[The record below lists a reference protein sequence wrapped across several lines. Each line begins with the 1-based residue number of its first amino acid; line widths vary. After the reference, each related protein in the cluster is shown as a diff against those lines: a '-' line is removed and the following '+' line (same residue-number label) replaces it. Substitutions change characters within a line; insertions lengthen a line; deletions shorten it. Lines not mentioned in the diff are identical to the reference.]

1 MKNLISYISETERI
15 SLIDDYITEKLKA
28 DVQQWLSQVYNT
40 QQELIKDN
48 KVEPIKV
55 DVNKLN
61 KPKKTFTFEDFSTDT
76 VVKNIV
82 GNKQVG
88 FVVINQM
95 IRNPKQYVL
104 DENKQMNPECL
115 PYWYADGENIY
126 FVGLCIFDKTVS
138 YIDNFI
144 HLIAIESSLVV
155 LEALP
160 LNKAILNDFIKL
172 INADGHYQGITVKPT
187 HPKMKANFI
196 KLGFNPLKE
205 NKEILTYKL

>member
-1 MKNLISYISETERI
+1 MKNLINYIIEALNINER
-15 SLIDDYITEKLKA
+15 LNT
-28 DVQQWLSQVYNT
+28 DVQQWIKKVYDT
-40 QQELIKDN
+40 QQALIKDN
-48 KVEPIKV
+48 KVEPIEV
-55 DVNKLN
+55 DINKLN
-61 KPKKTFTFEDFSTDT
+61 KPNKTFTFEDFSTDT
-76 VVKNIV
+76 VVKNII
-82 GNKQVG
+82 GDKQVG
-88 FVVINQM
+88 FVVVNQM

-115 PYWYADGENIY
+115 PYWYSNGNNIY

-138 YIDNFI
+138 YLDNFV
-144 HLIAIESSLVV
+144 HLIAIESSLIVEES
-155 LEALP
+155 LI

-172 INADGHYQGITVKPT
+172 VNADGHYQGISVKPI

>member
-1 MKNLISYISETERI
+1 MKNLISYI
-15 SLIDDYITEKLKA
+15 TEKLKT
-28 DVQQWLSQVYNT
+28 DVEKWLDAVYQSQQS
-40 QQELIKDN
+40 LIKDN
-48 KVEPIKV
+48 KVEPINV

-61 KPKKTFTFEDFSTDT
+61 KPNKTFTFEDFSTDT
-76 VVKNIV
+76 IVKNIV

-88 FVVINQM
+88 FTVINQM

-115 PYWYADGENIY
+115 PYWYADGKNIY

-144 HLIAIESSLVV
+144 HLIAIESSLIVS
-155 LEALP
+155 EALP

-196 KLGFNPLKE
+196 KLGFNSFKD

>member
-1 MKNLISYISETERI
+1 MKNLIT
-15 SLIDDYITEKLKA
+15 YITEKLKA
-28 DVQQWLSQVYNT
+28 DVQSWLKSVYQSQ
-40 QQELIKDN
+40 QQLIKDN
-48 KVEPIKV
+48 KVQPIKV

-61 KPKKTFTFEDFSTDT
+61 KPKKPFAFEDFSTDAI
-76 VVKNIV
+76 VKQIV
-82 GNKQVG
+82 GDKQLG

-95 IRNPKQYVL
+95 IRNPKQYVM
-104 DENKQMNPECL
+104 DEGKEINPECY
-115 PYWYADGENIY
+115 PYWYQDGENIY
-126 FVGLCIFDKTVS
+126 FIGLCIYDKNVS

-155 LEALP
+155 AEANV

-172 INADGHYQGITVKPT
+172 LNADGKYQGITVKPT

-196 KLGFNPLKE
+196 KLGFNLLNE